1 MNDTRKKTRFL
12 SELSCAFG
20 PTPDTPRSGTITSIG
35 LKECFVK
42 TKAIVIEGQSLH
54 VRVWTPENCW
64 LRLSGRVKYHMERV
78 GFGVVFHEL
87 HRLANNRLMQVTGN
101 GRARRY
107 SLTPLGERVLT
118 TRRREWEAFSH
129 GLNGVLDAADDLGRR
144 RDTGCGPA

>member
-1 MNDTRKKTRFL
+1 MNDARKKTRFL

-54 VRVWTPENCW
+54 IRVWTPENCW

-78 GFGVVFHEL
+78 GFGVVFHDLSDEQ
-87 HRLANNRLMQVTGN
+87 LADLSHLVEQLRRQHIAQLREDESTDDTADVTVN
-101 GRARRY
+101 
-107 SLTPLGERVLT
+107 
-118 TRRREWEAFSH
+118 
-129 GLNGVLDAADDLGRR
+129 
-144 RDTGCGPA
+144 

>member
-1 MNDTRKKTRFL
+1 MNDARKKTRFL

-54 VRVWTPENCW
+54 VRVWTPENRW

-78 GFGVVFHEL
+78 GFGVVFQEL
-87 HRLANNRLMQVTGN
+87 SDDQLAGLSLLVEQLRRQHL
-101 GRARRY
+101 ARQ
-107 SLTPLGERVLT
+107 
-118 TRRREWEAFSH
+118 REEA
-129 GLNGVLDAADDLGRR
+129 AADD
-144 RDTGCGPA
+144 PADVTTIN

>member
-1 MNDTRKKTRFL
+1 MNDARKKTRFL

-54 VRVWTPENCW
+54 VRVWTPENRW
-64 LRLSGRVKYHMERV
+64 LRLLGRVKYHMERV

-87 HRLANNRLMQVTGN
+87 SEDQ
-101 GRARRY
+101 
-107 SLTPLGERVLT
+107 LGELSRLVEQL
-118 TRRREWEAFSH
+118 RRAHLAQQREDA
-129 GLNGVLDAADDLGRR
+129 AADD
-144 RDTGCGPA
+144 PADVTAVN

>member
-1 MNDTRKKTRFL
+1 MNDPRKKTRFL

-54 VRVWTPENCW
+54 VRVWTPENRW

-78 GFGVVFHEL
+78 GFGVVFQDLSEDQL
-87 HRLANNRLMQVTGN
+87 SDLSRLVEQLRHQHLLQQQ
-101 GRARRY
+101 
-107 SLTPLGERVLT
+107 E
-118 TRRREWEAFSH
+118 
-129 GLNGVLDAADDLGRR
+129 DAAAAD
-144 RDTGCGPA
+144 PADVTAVN

>member
-1 MNDTRKKTRFL
+1 MNDARKKTRFL

-42 TKAIVIEGQSLH
+42 TKAIVIEGQTLH

-87 HRLANNRLMQVTGN
+87 TEEQLVALSHLVEQLRRQHLAQQ
-101 GRARRY
+101 
-107 SLTPLGERVLT
+107 
-118 TRRREWEAFSH
+118 REDAA
-129 GLNGVLDAADDLGRR
+129 AADDTA
-144 RDTGCGPA
+144 DVTAVN

>member
-1 MNDTRKKTRFL
+1 MNDARKKTRFL

-35 LKECFVK
+35 PRECFVK

-54 VRVWTPENCW
+54 VRVWTPENRW

-87 HRLANNRLMQVTGN
+87 SEEQTAGLSVLIEEL
-101 GRARRY
+101 RRQHL
-107 SLTPLGERVLT
+107 SQLQDE
-118 TRRREWEAFSH
+118 S
-129 GLNGVLDAADDLGRR
+129 AADD
-144 RDTGCGPA
+144 PADVTTVN

>member
-1 MNDTRKKTRFL
+1 MNDARKKTRFL

-78 GFGVVFHEL
+78 GFGVVFQEL
-87 HRLANNRLMQVTGN
+87 SEDQLAELSGLVEQL
-101 GRARRY
+101 RRQH
-107 SLTPLGERVLT
+107 LAQL
-118 TRRREWEAFSH
+118 REEE
-129 GLNGVLDAADDLGRR
+129 AADDPTDVDSTVLN
-144 RDTGCGPA
+144 

>member
-1 MNDTRKKTRFL
+1 MNDARKKTRFL

-42 TKAIVIEGQSLH
+42 TKAIVIEGQTLH

-78 GFGVVFHEL
+78 GFGVVFQDLSDGQLEDLSRIVEQLRHQ
-87 HRLANNRLMQVTGN
+87 HLAQL
-101 GRARRY
+101 
-107 SLTPLGERVLT
+107 
-118 TRRREWEAFSH
+118 REDEP
-129 GLNGVLDAADDLGRR
+129 ADDTADVNPTVLN
-144 RDTGCGPA
+144 

>member
-1 MNDTRKKTRFL
+1 MNDARKKTRFL

-35 LKECFVK
+35 LRECFVK

-54 VRVWTPENCW
+54 VRVWTLENCW

-87 HRLANNRLMQVTGN
+87 TEDQLADLSRLVEQL
-101 GRARRY
+101 RRQH
-107 SLTPLGERVLT
+107 LAQQE
-118 TRRREWEAFSH
+118 EDA
-129 GLNGVLDAADDLGRR
+129 AADD
-144 RDTGCGPA
+144 PADVTTVN

>member
-1 MNDTRKKTRFL
+1 MNDVRKKTRVL

-35 LKECFVK
+35 LRECFVK

-78 GFGVVFHEL
+78 GFGVVFQEL
-87 HRLANNRLMQVTGN
+87 SEDQLAELSRLVEQLRRQHLAQLQEDASADEPADVTTVN
-101 GRARRY
+101 
-107 SLTPLGERVLT
+107 
-118 TRRREWEAFSH
+118 
-129 GLNGVLDAADDLGRR
+129 
-144 RDTGCGPA
+144 

>member
-1 MNDTRKKTRFL
+1 MNDARKKTRFL

-54 VRVWTPENCW
+54 VRVWTPEKCW

-87 HRLANNRLMQVTGN
+87 SEDQLADLSHLVEQL
-101 GRARRY
+101 RRQH
-107 SLTPLGERVLT
+107 LAQLQE
-118 TRRREWEAFSH
+118 EA
-129 GLNGVLDAADDLGRR
+129 AADD
-144 RDTGCGPA
+144 PADVNPTVFN